1 MAIKVWTLGQGD
13 GGKDWK
19 LPVLIS
25 HPSLFAFLFVWGEV
39 PARPLP
45 RDAVL
50 RGVEWNMNV
59 EGTHRPMLAIRTE
72 CLPCDRSLRSLVC
85 HSSPGLLTL
94 SCLFQL
100 LTEGTFKA
108 QDRTVA
114 ESRG

>member
-1 MAIKVWTLGQGD
+1 
-13 GGKDWK
+13 
-19 LPVLIS
+19 
-25 HPSLFAFLFVWGEV
+25 
-39 PARPLP
+39 
-45 RDAVL
+45 
-50 RGVEWNMNV
+50 MNV

-108 QDRTVA
+108 QDLQGSGQDS
-114 ESRG
+114 SRKQGLGLWTAGWFVHSSLR